1 MRKKILLIIAS
12 SMAPSL
18 ALAQQPQQPPQAQ
31 VKGGKGIS
39 KQEAD
44 GFNAIMKAQTPD
56 ERIKAADEFVTK
68 FADSQYKGIA
78 LYDAA
83 EAADSKGDYIKAI
96 TYGDQALQAD
106 PGNFDAK
113 LLVSGELAQHTREFD
128 LDKEEKLTKADKY
141 AKEALDAIPTAAK
154 PQPQIQD
161 AQWEAYKKYAT
172 ARAHLDLGL
181 IAMARK
187 KPGDAAAEFKTAS
200 DMSDPP
206 DQVIMVRLAN
216 AYNESGKPDDALAV
230 LNKVLAMPNLNPAIK
245 NFAQNEKT
253 RAEKA
258 KGGK

>member
-1 MRKKILLIIAS
+1 MSKRIIFIIAS
-12 SMAPSL
+12 CAAASL
-18 ALAQQPQQPPQAQ
+18 AFGQQQAPPQAQ
-31 VKGGKGIS
+31 VKGGKGVS

-44 GFNAIMKAQTPD
+44 AFNAILKAQTAD

-68 FADSQYKGIA
+68 FADSQYKGLA

-83 EAADSKGDYIKAI
+83 EAADAKGDFIKAI
-96 TYGDQALQAD
+96 TYGDQALAAD
-106 PGNFDAK
+106 PMNFDAK
-113 LLVSGELAQHTREFD
+113 LLVAGELAQHTREFD
-128 LDKEEKLTKADKY
+128 LDKEEKLAKADKY
-141 AKEALDAIPTAAK
+141 AKEALDGIPNAAK

-187 KPGDAAAEFKTAS
+187 KADVGAAEFKIAS
-200 DMSDPP
+200 DMSNPP

-216 AYNESGKPDDALAV
+216 AYNETGKSDDALEV
-230 LNKVLAMPNLNPAIK
+230 LNKLLAMSDLNPAVK
-245 NFAQNEKT
+245 QFAQSEKA